1 MRSAN
6 WALLLMLAAG
16 HAAAAYDAN
25 GVVLGGNEQDILK
38 KFPSARCQPL
48 EWKSKA
54 ADRRCDDGR
63 IAFAGKVEA
72 RITFYLR
79 KDTIEAFDVRFR
91 PGDLDKVVAYLK
103 GRYGKPLAETRDKI
117 ERKDK
122 QTTEIYRV
130 RWEGGRERAVVVSNG
145 EKGRTGLLVS
155 RGDFEDEISRV
166 R

>member
-1 MRSAN
+1 LA
-6 WALLLMLAAG
+6 ALLLLGVCG
-16 HAAAAYDAN
+16 HALAAYDVN
-25 GVVLGGNEQDILK
+25 GVVLGGSEQDIVK

-72 RITFYLR
+72 RVTFYLR
-79 KDTIEAFDVRFR
+79 KGAIEAFDVRFK
-91 PGDLDKVVAYLK
+91 PSDLDQVVAYLK
-103 GRYGKPLAETRDKI
+103 GRYGAPLAETRDKI

-122 QTTEIYRV
+122 QPIEIYRV
-130 RWEGGRERAVVVSNG
+130 RWQGGPERAVLVSQG
-145 EKGRTGLLVS
+145 QKSRPSLLVS
-155 RGDFEDEISRV
+155 RGTFDQEIYQV